1 MGVKNFHE
9 RGHFAVVQE
18 TKPLNAVLFNK
29 IVLLQVNHRKIL
41 DGMFEVCGVPAEK
54 FRTISSAVDKLDKVC
69 PTLEVWLAIIVAGLV
84 CLQFS
89 SIIIS
94 CQTPWQD
101 VRSEMV
107 DEKGLDPSVADAIG
121 EYVHNHG
128 GIDVLEKMEA
138 DEKLGN
144 NKSGKAGIDD
154 MKLLLRY
161 CELFGV
167 LDKVKYCRVFS

>member
-1 MGVKNFHE
+1 
-9 RGHFAVVQE
+9 
-18 TKPLNAVLFNK
+18 
-29 IVLLQVNHRKIL
+29 
-41 DGMFEVCGVPAEK
+41 
-54 FRTISSAVDKLDKVC
+54 
-69 PTLEVWLAIIVAGLV
+69 
-84 CLQFS
+84 
-89 SIIIS
+89 
-94 CQTPWQD
+94 
-101 VRSEMV
+101 MV
-107 DEKGLDPSVADAIG
+107 DEKGLDPNVADAIG